1 MAIQIN
7 NAAYAVPSTNT
18 MSQTALP
25 MLIPSSGSIGNNGAL
40 SGITAIPL
48 SGGYTWGCY
57 MYFPAGAVF
66 SGSTAGMYY
75 VVMSANNAGTIYN
88 NMYISGTPSIPS
100 SPTPIVATGPGAY
113 TQTTGSEITLMTIT
127 MPPNIMGKMGVL
139 TITPAYVYPN
149 NANSKTLAVYFS
161 SSVLYAKTRTTSTQ
175 ETPLIDVRN
184 RGVTNRQFSAWAT
197 SAGPATSSTSG
208 VVNMAIDTTL
218 AVDIT
223 FRVIINVATDYAI
236 LESAGISVSPFG

>member
-1 MAIQIN
+1 MLRGSSVAQ
-7 NAAYAVPSTNT
+7 ATT
-18 MSQTALP
+18 TLSQTALP
-25 MLIPSSGSIGNNGAL
+25 MVLPSSGTIGNNGAL

-57 MYFPAGAVF
+57 MYFPSGAVF

-88 NMYISGTPSIPS
+88 NIYTTGTPTVPA

-113 TQTTGSEITLMTIT
+113 TQTTGSEITLTTVTI
-127 MPPNIMGKMGVL
+127 PPNIMGRAGCL
-139 TITPAYVYPN
+139 TITPAFIIPS
-149 NANSKTLAVYFS
+149 NANSKTTAVYFGP
-161 SSVLYAKTRTTSTQ
+161 SVLYAKTRTTSTQ

-197 SAGPATSSTSG
+197 TAGPATSSSSG
-208 VVNMAIDTTL
+208 VVNLAIDTT
-218 AVDIT
+218 ASVDIT
-223 FRVIINVATDYAI
+223 FRAIINVATDYCI
-236 LESAGISVSPFG
+236 LESAGITSRPFS